1 MIKEVDV
8 ELERRKLHKR
18 LLEGGMKRRRVHAAM
33 TYHMDDEKDKRHERH
48 GVRVGLN
55 GNCHEE
61 HHCRNTQRI
70 K

>member
-18 LLEGGMKRRRVHAAM
+18 LLGGGMKRRRVHAAM
-33 TYHMDDEKDKRHERH
+33 TYNMDDEKDKRH
-48 GVRVGLN
+48 GVRIGLS

-61 HHCRNTQRI
+61 HRCRNTQRI
-70 K
+70 R